1 MSLQIEAGLD
11 VILGRLSDAL
21 DRNTKSQRDTVRA
34 LKATGP
40 SDVRIQQSGTSAG
53 SGDLCLVIPGPD
65 TGYYWHVRRLVIGG
79 AAYSST
85 VAGTGEVYVTA
96 INNAAYVNIRDTA
109 DLADQLATL
118 PNKNFYGQHEFVV
131 QAGENVV
138 IVIHTP
144 TASTLYKAALQA
156 QQFRS
161 LPYDGV
167 DFTA

>member
-21 DRNTKSQRDTVRA
+21 DRNTKSQRDTLRA
-34 LKATGP
+34 LKATAP
-40 SDVRIQQSGTSAG
+40 ADFRVQQSGTSAG

-65 TGYYWHVRRLVIGG
+65 TGFFWYVRRLVIGG

-96 INNAAYVNIRDTA
+96 INNASYVNIRDTA
-109 DLADQLATL
+109 DLVDQASSL
-118 PNKNFYGQHEFVV
+118 PNQAFYGQHEFMV
-131 QAGENVV
+131 QPGENVV
-138 IVIHTP
+138 VVIHSP
-144 TASTLYKAALQA
+144 TATTLYKVALQA
-156 QQFRS
+156 QQFRT